1 MSCVWGSAR
10 DRLSFYLE
18 QYFAKAR
25 QESAIRIVDFAPSP
39 LLKSFIKNLA
49 IALNRLI
56 VYRTANLLM
65 QDVDDNVDIVDMTI
79 YSDNHFDFLFARTCL
94 STSSMIGWH
103 CENYLEFK
111 MGQTRYSGC
120 ADCAEH

>member
-1 MSCVWGSAR
+1 LENLRKHGWKCKFEDSEFCNVKNYLCPACGGSAR
-10 DRLSFYLE
+10 DKLYAFYLE

-56 VYRTANLLM
+56 VYRTADLLV
-65 QDVDDNVDIVDMTI
+65 QDVDDNVDIGT
-79 YSDNHFDFLFARTCL
+79 
-94 STSSMIGWH
+94 
-103 CENYLEFK
+103 
-111 MGQTRYSGC
+111 
-120 ADCAEH
+120 

>member
-10 DRLSFYLE
+10 DRLYAFYLE

-56 VYRTANLLM
+56 VYRTADLLM

-79 YSDNHFDFLFARTCL
+79 YSDNHFDFFICSHMLEHVIDDRRALRELFR
-94 STSSMIGWH
+94 I
-103 CENYLEFK
+103 
-111 MGQTRYSGC
+111 
-120 ADCAEH
+120 

>member
-10 DRLSFYLE
+10 DRLSFHLE

-79 YSDNHFDFLFARTCL
+79 YSDNHFDFFICSHMLEHVIDDRRALRELFR
-94 STSSMIGWH
+94 I
-103 CENYLEFK
+103 
-111 MGQTRYSGC
+111 
-120 ADCAEH
+120 